1 MNCHG
6 NRYFA
11 TLRPLVSGTQDQS
24 TYPRGCLANVYESY
38 FRGFRRPSA
47 LLKKNATRQ
56 IIKSINLLI
65 EIEFILKEKKI
76 KQTNYYFEPQLSALS
91 QILQRTNYLVKLLQS
106 CANKHFEPKN
116 LQFSKP

>member
-1 MNCHG
+1 MHCHG

-24 TYPRGCLANVYESY
+24 TYPRGSLANVCESY
-38 FRGFRRPSA
+38 FRRPVA

-65 EIEFILKEKKI
+65 EIEFILKEKKNR
-76 KQTNYYFEPQLSALS
+76 TNKLLFRPSALC
-91 QILQRTNYLVKLLQS
+91 IEPNLA
-106 CANKHFEPKN
+106 AN
-116 LQFSKP
+116 

>member
-1 MNCHG
+1 MHCHG

-24 TYPRGCLANVYESY
+24 TYPRGSLANVCESY
-38 FRGFRRPSA
+38 FRRPVA

-65 EIEFILKEKKI
+65 EIEFILKGKKI
-76 KQTNYYFEPQLSALS
+76 EQTNYYFDPQLSALS

-106 CANKHFEPKN
+106 CAKYFEPKN

>member
-1 MNCHG
+1 MHSHG

-24 TYPRGCLANVYESY
+24 TYPRGSLANVCESY
-38 FRGFRRPSA
+38 FRRPSA